1 MSLTNR
7 RNRRTSRTPGWRRV
21 GSTTLLAAAAGLT
34 GCNAD
39 SYLDPSVVGRWEKTP
54 TIVPILDRIAVI
66 EPASGDAVESSEVTV
81 DDLVPEIEAYRIRSG
96 DFLEVVIF
104 GLFQPDVPERY
115 ERQVDQRGFVDLPQ
129 IGEVYADGLTRE
141 QFRAEIAQQLRDM
154 EILSEEPVISVV
166 ALRQRERTFNLIGAV
181 QSPGTYGVP
190 YSDYRLLEAIAV
202 GGSINEEAEFVYVI
216 RQVPLTDAAA
226 GRTTRPVRG
235 NGPSAPRSPE
245 QPPADEGREPS
256 EDLESIIDDLSSPP
270 PGSPGAFGEQPG
282 GAVVTRREASR
293 QPAGESAQPAAP
305 GEMIGSRQPEL
316 EPAVDLIDEGAPA
329 DSPASAPSQG
339 GGTDGASW
347 VYLNGKWV
355 MVRSGS
361 SGRSTPRPEGGT
373 PGDASQPIDP
383 DTRAEV
389 SPVVTQ
395 RVIKVPLED
404 LLAGNAKYNIV
415 VRSGDTVRI
424 PPRATGTYFV
434 MGQISRPGAF
444 SLTDQLTL
452 RNAIA
457 AAGGLGGLAVPE
469 RVDLTRMVG
478 DDRAATVRLN
488 LRAIAE
494 GTQPDIYIKPND
506 NINVGTNFW
515 AFPLAVVRSGF
526 RTNYG
531 FGFLLDRNFGNDVFG
546 APPTDRGF

>member
-21 GSTTLLAAAAGLT
+21 GSTTLLAAAAGLA
-34 GCNAD
+34 GCNVD

-66 EPASGDAVESSEVTV
+66 EPASGEAVESSEVTV

-96 DFLEVVIF
+96 DFLEIVIF
-104 GLFQPDVPERY
+104 GLFQPEVPERY

-141 QFRAEIAQQLRDM
+141 QFRAEIAQQLREM
-154 EILSEEPVISVV
+154 EILSEVPVISVV

-190 YSDYRLLEAIAV
+190 YSDYRLLEAVAV
-202 GGSINEEAEFVYVI
+202 GGSINEQAEFIYVI

-226 GRTTRPVRG
+226 GRTGRPARDER
-235 NGPSAPRSPE
+235 PATPMTPE
-245 QPPADEGREPS
+245 TPPADNGRQSP
-256 EDLESIIDDLSSPP
+256 EDLESIIDDLSSP

-282 GAVVTRREASR
+282 GAVVTRREPSR
-293 QPAGESAQPAAP
+293 QPAGESAQPAAT
-305 GEMIGSRQPEL
+305 GEMSSRRQPEL
-316 EPAVDLIDEGAPA
+316 EPAVDLIDDGAPA
-329 DSPASAPSQG
+329 NTPASSPSQG

-347 VYLNGKWV
+347 MYLNGKWV

-361 SGRSTPRPEGGT
+361 SGRSTPRPAGGA
-373 PGDASQPIDP
+373 PADASQPIDL
-383 DTRAEV
+383 DTPPEV

-415 VRSGDTVRI
+415 VRPGDTIRI
-424 PPRATGTYFV
+424 PPRATGTYFM

-444 SLTDQLTL
+444 NLTDQLTL

-506 NINVGTNFW
+506 NINIGTNFW
-515 AFPLAVVRSGF
+515 AYPLAVVRNGF

-546 APPTDRGF
+546 APPRDQGF